1 MENLKAKLT
10 QLGISAA
17 DIGEQAGKN
26 GAAVSVYLSDRKD
39 VGCGPEWVEKA
50 IREVLTAAAVPAAE
64 VEDLIGDWKSYRLN
78 LKGTEMETPMTTEE
92 EVRTAV
98 KTAWSLPMQATKGIE
113 ALRRSMMAGA
123 KPDREQIERSAR
135 AQTEDLLTEG
145 LVAELTLKLWA
156 ERLQDAIAAEK
167 AGTAKVQ
174 KLLTDAE
181 ALELAIAGVGDVKLL
196 EECKALGVEAGS
208 RLQALRG
215 GVLDAA
221 MTEQSKAR
229 DRLDNFNGS
238 PLHPHGT
245 RLLRFADNLEDAC
258 RIMAAPWEAE
268 DPAVTLELFHLRKQI
283 TEQKDLTQ
291 YVREVLLSA
300 RLRTEGTGVR
310 FALAHYWTEEAGQ
323 PVIVTVAFATERGVQ
338 GTAVFFRQSR
348 YGVRP
353 ESGSFTLTTE
363 HVSARMFM

>member
-17 DIGEQAGKN
+17 NIGERAGKN
-26 GAAVSVYLSDRKD
+26 GAAVLPYLSDRKD
-39 VGCGPEWVEKA
+39 LGVGPEWVEKSL
-50 IREVLTAAAVPAAE
+50 REVLTAAGVTVAE
-64 VEDLIGDWKSYRLN
+64 TEELVAGWKTYRLN

-98 KTAWSLPMQATKGIE
+98 KTAWSLPIQATKGIE

-135 AQTEDLLTEG
+135 AQTEDLLAEG

-156 ERLQDAIAAEK
+156 ERLEDAIAANK
-167 AGTAKVQ
+167 AGDAKMY
-174 KLLTDAE
+174 KLMADAE
-181 ALELAIAGVGDVKLL
+181 ALELAVAGVGDVKLL
-196 EECKALGVEAGS
+196 EECKALGVEPGS

-221 MTEQSKAR
+221 ITERDKAR
-229 DRLDNFNGS
+229 NYLDNFNGS

-283 TEQKDLTQ
+283 TEKADLTQ
-291 YVREVLLSA
+291 HVRETLLSA

-323 PVIVTVAFATERGVQ
+323 PVIVTVAFATERGMPGQ
-338 GTAVFFRQSR
+338 ATFFRASR

-353 ESGSFTLTTE
+353 ESGTYTLTAE